1 MTLLRRARA
10 QVEQL
15 RELGLEV
22 RDAATA
28 VWRRSMQVRVVIS
41 TLALSAAVVVVL
53 GLVLQTQIA
62 TRLLQGKEESTLARA
77 EAGRVLLERELSG
90 VDPDRD
96 GARGEL
102 NNALDRLSTGSAVEQ
117 SSSPAAGEFR
127 AVLATRRSP
136 DDPTVGP
143 EIAAGPVEDVP
154 ADLREAVADGVLAR
168 RYTTSAG
175 QPTLVIGQPVRTAGR
190 DLEFYLLFPLDSE
203 RRTLGLVQ
211 STLIVG
217 GLVLLLLLAGI
228 ASLVTRQVVRPV
240 RQAAEIAERFA
251 DGHLDE
257 RMPVHG
263 DDEVAR
269 LAESYNEMASSIQHQ
284 IRQLEEFGALQRR
297 FTSDVSHELRT
308 PLTTV
313 RMAADVLHA
322 SRHELLPAL
331 RRSSELLVTEL
342 DRFEALLGDLLE
354 ISRLDAGVAELGAEQ
369 VDMHAVVMRAV
380 EAVHGLSDESG
391 TPLVLDVPEGVYAEV
406 DGRRVERIVRNLV
419 ANAVDHG
426 EGRPVEITLAE
437 DDQAVAVLVRD
448 HGVGLRPG
456 ESALVF
462 NRFWRAEESRARRS
476 GGSGLGLS
484 ISIEDARLHGG
495 WLQAWGRTGDGSAFR
510 LTLPRR
516 VGDPLT
522 RSPLPLVP
530 PDVAQGEAGEG
541 VRVDAA
547 RRGDPDGGARADGV
561 RADGV
566 RADAVRR
573 GPDGGRGEEPGDG
586 RRGGD
591 RTGGT
596 RVGGDVGRAGADV
609 TWVGADGTGVGI
621 DAGGSGADARW
632 VGADGSEVGIDAGGS
647 GSDAG
652 GRGADARWVGAD
664 GSEVGI
670 DAGGSGSDAGGRG
683 ADARWVGADADGSGT
698 DDTPG
703 ASRAHAAAEPGAE
716 PADFTGRS

>member
-1 MTLLRRARA
+1 MRRLGRALARQPLVRRGRA
-10 QVEQL
+10 QVEQW
-15 RELGLEV
+15 RRFGLEV
-22 RDAATA
+22 RVAGTA

-62 TRLLQGKEESTLARA
+62 TRLLQGKEDDTLARA

-102 NNALDRLSTGSAVEQ
+102 NNALDRLTTGSAVAD

-127 AVLATRRSP
+127 AVLATSRASP
-136 DDPTVGP
+136 ATGDTVGGP
-143 EIAAGPVEDVP
+143 QVAAGPVEDVP

-175 QPTLVIGQPVRTAGR
+175 EPTLVIGQPVRTAGR
-190 DLEFYLLFPLDSE
+190 DLEFYLLFPLDTE
-203 RRTLGLVQ
+203 QRTLGLVQ

-269 LAESYNEMASSIQHQ
+269 LAESYNEMASSIQQQ

-322 SRHELLPAL
+322 SRAQLLPAL

-342 DRFEALLGDLLE
+342 DRFEALLADLLE
-354 ISRLDAGVAELGAEQ
+354 ISRLDAGVADLGAEQ
-369 VDMHAVVMRAV
+369 VDLRGVVLRAV
-380 EAVHGLSDESG
+380 EAVHGLADETG
-391 TPLVLDVPEGVYAEV
+391 TPLVLDVPEGVHAEV
-406 DGRRVERIVRNLV
+406 DSRRVERIVRNLV

-426 EGRPVEITLAE
+426 EGHSVEVTLAADE
-437 DDQAVAVLVRD
+437 HAVAVLVRD

-462 NRFWRAEESRARRS
+462 NRFWRAEESRARRG
-476 GGSGLGLS
+476 GGSGLGLA
-484 ISIEDARLHGG
+484 ISVEDARLHGG
-495 WLQAWGRTGDGSAFR
+495 WLQAWGRPGEGAVFR

-516 VGDPLT
+516 IGEPLT

-530 PDVAQGEAGEG
+530 TDIADPAGAGPPVMSSTPGTPPRGRPAVESPDPP
-541 VRVDAA
+541 
-547 RRGDPDGGARADGV
+547 DPPGPAERPAP
-561 RADGV
+561 
-566 RADAVRR
+566 DAVVH
-573 GPDGGRGEEPGDG
+573 G
-586 RRGGD
+586 
-591 RTGGT
+591 
-596 RVGGDVGRAGADV
+596 
-609 TWVGADGTGVGI
+609 
-621 DAGGSGADARW
+621 
-632 VGADGSEVGIDAGGS
+632 
-647 GSDAG
+647 
-652 GRGADARWVGAD
+652 
-664 GSEVGI
+664 
-670 DAGGSGSDAGGRG
+670 
-683 ADARWVGADADGSGT
+683 
-698 DDTPG
+698 
-703 ASRAHAAAEPGAE
+703 E
-716 PADFTGRS
+716 PAGVAELR